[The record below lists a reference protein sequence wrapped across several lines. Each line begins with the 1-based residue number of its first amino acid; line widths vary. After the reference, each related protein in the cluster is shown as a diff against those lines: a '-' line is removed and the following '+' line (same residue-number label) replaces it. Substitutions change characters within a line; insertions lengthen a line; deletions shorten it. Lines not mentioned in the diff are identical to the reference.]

1 MFIISLLVCVY
12 ACIYSWLVI
21 ATTDDVSLAT
31 NSTSLPIIGTR
42 MPTDLVYLVSPLV
55 MISIYAWFL
64 FHLQRLVL
72 ILSSQPKAFT
82 GGRSLMAWLED
93 AGMHALAW
101 ITVPVAFIGLWVH
114 YLLRRD
120 WTVTG
125 FHIVLLT
132 LSIFMAVL
140 FHRSSKPG
148 EQGTVRLR
156 QQIKISGIVCVV
168 LVALVVWILSLGVFK
183 GTPQRHFKRY
193 GDVYALVPWLF
204 HRIGYDVFFD
214 FKEQHVSKLPDNYW
228 LIESESDRMNAIEGA
243 LLKKADLRYA
253 DVYQAFVVKA
263 NLRNS
268 ELHGARLRESDFRN
282 ADLRGA
288 NLKLA
293 DLRQGNF
300 HRSDFREA
308 ILAEVNLGD
317 ADLRD
322 AQLGFADFKGA
333 DFNDAKLTGADLRC
347 ADLRDVKNLSIEDL
361 KTVKT
366 LYRAK
371 MDKDAR
377 QQLQRINK
385 ELFTKPCDTWF
396 DMTTPYNVDRK
407 DICG

>member
-1 MFIISLLVCVY
+1 
-12 ACIYSWLVI
+12 
-21 ATTDDVSLAT
+21 
-31 NSTSLPIIGTR
+31 
-42 MPTDLVYLVSPLV
+42 MP
-55 MISIYAWFL
+55 A
-64 FHLQRLVL
+64 
-72 ILSSQPKAFT
+72 
-82 GGRSLMAWLED
+82 
-93 AGMHALAW
+93 
-101 ITVPVAFIGLWVH
+101 AFIGLWVH

-125 FHIVLLT
+125 FHIVFIT

-140 FHRSSKPG
+140 FHRSSRPREPG
-148 EQGTVRLR
+148 EVLLR

-168 LVALVVWILSLGVFK
+168 LVALVVWILSLGVFN
-183 GTPQRHFKRY
+183 GTPKRHLKRY
-193 GDVYALVPWLF
+193 GDIHALVPWLF
-204 HRIGYDVFFD
+204 HQVGYDVFFN

-243 LLKKADLRYA
+243 ILKKADLRYA
-253 DVYQAFVVKA
+253 DLYQAFVVKA

-268 ELHGARLRESDFRN
+268 ELRGASLRESDFRN

-288 NLKLA
+288 NLKGA

-300 HRSDFREA
+300 QRADFREA
-308 ILAEVNLGD
+308 ILSEVNLGD

-322 AQLGFADFKGA
+322 AQLGFADFKKA

-371 MDKDAR
+371 MDKDVR
-377 QQLQRINK
+377 QQLQRSNK
-385 ELFTKPCDTWF
+385 ELFNKPPDTWF

-407 DICG
+407 DICK